1 MTCAKCQTEIADN
14 ALICYRCGKATTE
27 PTFKPSTNRSRSRS
41 RSGLVAASA
50 LVLVVLLL
58 ALYSP
63 RATAS
68 GTSGWL
74 TWAGVAIAVAIVAV
88 RAYARRR

>member
-1 MTCAKCQTEIADN
+1 MTCANCQTEIADN

-27 PTFKPSTNRSRSRS
+27 PTYKPPTSQPRS
-41 RSGLVAASA
+41 RSGLVAVSA
-50 LVLVVLLL
+50 LALVVLLL

-63 RATAS
+63 RASAS
-68 GTSGWL
+68 GTSSWL